1 MTSSIVMHLIARHD
15 QAAAG
20 WVRSFADLQFH
31 GQQIVDPSEDVGEQ
45 AMRVELHLIVEAG

>member
-1 MTSSIVMHLIARHD
+1 MDERFADAEFPGNTFDGVDVMHLIALHD

-31 GQQIVDPSEDVGEQ
+31 GNKSSI
-45 AMRVELHLIVEAG
+45 RCAG